1 MQRGVWKQASGEKA
15 IRPWGTEAEATR
27 RRRGECKSRG
37 SLARPGAERGKEG
50 PLRFSEG
57 ARPCGRLHLRLPAP
71 ESETGHFR
79 LEAPTCGPAF
89 RWPLHACLNFSVSA
103 EMAALSAERLWVQ
116 KSSHD
121 VTGGLGSFHP
131 WLRHVEGPP
140 PFVARLAD
148 SQGERAEGALE
159 DFHEPGLEVEATKFL
174 SLSQGKARRHD
185 ICGWSG
191 SSGMS
196 RSYFCPFCSV
206 CVRTVFHPR
215 SARWLLR
222 SSPHISAASHRAEQ
236 KQNMEHGTGRAAR
249 WVSSPPS
256 PF

>member
-1 MQRGVWKQASGEKA
+1 MNVKAEGRWRGQEQREARKDPYGFQREPGPADASTLGFQ
-15 IRPWGTEAEATR
+15 P
-27 RRRGECKSRG
+27 
-37 SLARPGAERGKEG
+37 
-50 PLRFSEG
+50 
-57 ARPCGRLHLRLPAP
+57 P
-71 ESETGHFR
+71 ESETGHLR

-159 DFHEPGLEVEATKFL
+159 DFHEPGHQISL
-174 SLSQGKARRHD
+174 SLSRKSTQ
-185 ICGWSG
+185 
-191 SSGMS
+191 
-196 RSYFCPFCSV
+196 
-206 CVRTVFHPR
+206 T
-215 SARWLLR
+215 
-222 SSPHISAASHRAEQ
+222 
-236 KQNMEHGTGRAAR
+236 
-249 WVSSPPS
+249 
-256 PF
+256 